1 MYELGD
7 VVCRDIF
14 HSKQLDDV
22 LQTHAEKPFDLV
34 VTEFFDTDCVL
45 GIIHVMNVPFVGI
58 SSCVLMP
65 WHYDRV
71 AVPDLPSYVASEFVG
86 FSERMTFSERFK
98 SFVVTKAMKILYK

>member
-1 MYELGD
+1 MFELGD
-7 VVCRDIF
+7 IVCRDIF
-14 HSKQLDDV
+14 QSKQLDKV
-22 LQTHAEKPFDLV
+22 LELHAENPFDLV
-34 VTEFFDTDCVL
+34 VTEFFDTDCML

-86 FSERMTFSERFK
+86 FSEQMTFPERFK